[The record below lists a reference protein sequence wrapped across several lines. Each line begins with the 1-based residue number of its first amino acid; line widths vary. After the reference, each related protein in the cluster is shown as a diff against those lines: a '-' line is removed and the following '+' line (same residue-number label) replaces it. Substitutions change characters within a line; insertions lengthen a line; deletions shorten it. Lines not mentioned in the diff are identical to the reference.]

1 LMLRIDSDS
10 KESVA
15 LIWLCNE
22 EKVVD
27 TELKVRQSEKV
38 RVRGGAKLVADREGG
53 WCNSFDKL
61 TC

>member
-1 LMLRIDSDS
+1 MVLMLRIDSDS

-38 RVRGGAKLVADREGG
+38 RVRGGPN
-53 WCNSFDKL
+53 W
-61 TC
+61 

>member
-1 LMLRIDSDS
+1 MVLMLRIDSDS
-10 KESVA
+10 KESVT

-38 RVRGGAKLVADREGG
+38 RVRGGPN
-53 WCNSFDKL
+53 W
-61 TC
+61 